1 MNLKVVFTILK
12 LICHKV
18 FKKSYQS
25 SPLMLYGQTNK
36 NITTLLYSSKAL
48 SMFLKWATSETS
60 YLLRTL
66 MTTKRFF
73 FKSST
78 TTDSS
83 TFVRIHTYFLVRAPP
98 CRGPLKC
105 RCNFPTGHAE
115 TYRNLFKNDARRYF
129 YY

>member
-12 LICHKV
+12 LVVCHKV

-83 TFVRIHTYFLVRAPP
+83 TFVRIHTLLSPSATVPRAAQMS
-98 CRGPLKC
+98 LQ
-105 RCNFPTGHAE
+105 FPDRTC
-115 TYRNLFKNDARRYF
+115 RNLPQPL
-129 YY
+129 